1 MAKKDY
7 YMDEDGNPVLP
18 SNTTLLPKI
27 ARYDGKPKIKRA
39 GIKMELTREQLEEMA
54 KCSADVEYF
63 MSRYCYIVHP
73 DKGKHNIELY
83 PFQYDFVSHLRDN
96 RFSIV
101 LAPRQCGK
109 STITAMYVL
118 HYILFNDDKKA
129 IIMANKLKIA
139 KEIFQKVRI
148 AYENL
153 PPFLQAGV
161 VEWAK
166 TSCTL
171 ENGSGCSAEAT
182 SADGMR
188 GISGNLIILDEFA
201 FLKKNIADEF
211 FTSMYPTISASKE
224 AKLIIISTPNG
235 MNHYHSIWN
244 KAVKKKNTFAPFK
257 VKWNDVPDR
266 DEDFKEE
273 TIKNIGKLK
282 WNQEYECSF
291 IGSSKTLIKPDIL
304 EQLEASDPI
313 EIIDNCFKIYEQP
326 IAGNTY
332 VIGADSAKGT
342 GGDYSV
348 SQIIDITAFPF
359 RQVAVY
365 RNNEISTHKYADKVY
380 EMAMKY
386 NEAFVM
392 CENNDV
398 GQAVVNKLWHDLEYE
413 NLVNY
418 AATKA
423 NRKDI
428 GIRATKKTKSMGCDL
443 LQEFFEDFLIEIF
456 DLDTIYELS
465 KFEETSTGIFK
476 AEDGEH
482 DDTVMALLWAL
493 FIIKTNYID
502 REDDIKASRDN
513 DEEQYDDEPLAPIII
528 DGAGEEDGNF
538 LFHN

>member
-1 MAKKDY
+1 MKKDY
-7 YMDEDGNPVLP
+7 YIDDEGNIVLP
-18 SNTTLLPKI
+18 SNIKTLPKI
-27 ARYDGKPKIKRA
+27 CRYDGKPKIKKS
-39 GIKMELTREQLEEMA
+39 GIKMEYTREQLEELA
-54 KCSADVEYF
+54 KCAQSVEYF
-63 MSRYCYIVHP
+63 ITNYCYIVHP
-73 DKGKHNIELY
+73 DKGKHLIELY
-83 PFQYDFVSHLRDN
+83 PFQNDFINHLNDN
-96 RFSIV
+96 RMSCV
-101 LAPRQCGK
+101 MMPRQCGK
-109 STITAMYVL
+109 STITALFVL

-129 IIMANKLKIA
+129 IITANKLKIS
-139 KEIFQKVRI
+139 KEIFQKVRCCFEEI
-148 AYENL
+148 
-153 PPFLQAGV
+153 PFFMQVGV
-161 VEWAK
+161 VEWQK
-166 TSCTL
+166 TGCTL

-188 GISGNLIILDEFA
+188 GISGNLIVLDEFA
-201 FLKKNIADEF
+201 HLQKNISDEF
-211 FTSMYPTISASKE
+211 FASMYPTISASTE
-224 AKLIIISTPNG
+224 AKLIIISTPKG
-235 MNHYHSIWN
+235 MNSFHTLWTKS
-244 KAVKKKNTFAPFK
+244 VKKKNTFAPFTI
-257 VKWNDVPDR
+257 KWNDIPGR
-266 DEDFKEE
+266 DKKFKEE
-273 TIKNIGKLK
+273 TIKNIGRIK
-282 WNQEYECSF
+282 WNQEFECSF
-291 IGSSKTLIKPDIL
+291 IGSSKTLIKPEIL
-304 EQLEASDPI
+304 ELLEASDPI
-313 EIIDNCFKIYEQP
+313 DIIDNCFRIYEQP
-326 IAGNTY
+326 KAGNIY
-332 VIGADSAKGT
+332 AIGVDSAKGT

-386 NEAFVM
+386 NEAWIM

-443 LQEFFEDFLIEIF
+443 LQEFFEDYLLEIF

-502 REDDIKASRDN
+502 REDDIKISRDMEEDSEY
-513 DEEQYDDEPLAPIII
+513 DEEPLIPVIGNGDSDENDNSWLTQ
-528 DGAGEEDGNF
+528 
-538 LFHN
+538 